1 MADKVQGATK
11 GTQDKIQ
18 GATTGI
24 LGSIEGWGNWITA
37 KGKAML
43 DRVFPPEMRAAFLA
57 KLQAFMLANPKLS
70 VSIHDDTLNQRLP
83 LTFPHRHSLA

>member
-1 MADKVQGATK
+1 MADQVQGATK

-18 GATTGI
+18 SATTGI

-37 KGKAML
+37 KAKAML
-43 DRVFPPEMRAAFLA
+43 DRVFPPETRAAFLA

-70 VSIHDDTLNQRLP
+70 VSECEYQFPTGLP
-83 LTFPHRHSLA
+83 LIF